1 MSEMYFRKSP
11 AEHSAA
17 DCSFPPRILCSP
29 PEQMQDTGALLLHLG
44 QGYLPNL
51 PRELR
56 LDGLIFKVKSEFH
69 VTLLGS
75 GVGGEIRRRSEG
87 DTSLRT
93 RIESLIAERSWEII
107 PQPEFLRIRKDKKVV
122 TPNGSEGILH
132 AEAIIQRAEVPAALN
147 FYQKCEELFG
157 IKIDV
162 PPLHISLYTHGDD
175 SGIGL
180 PSESAL
186 AACLPEIITPSA
198 LAGLLGTS

>member
-1 MSEMYFRKSP
+1 
-11 AEHSAA
+11 
-17 DCSFPPRILCSP
+17 
-29 PEQMQDTGALLLHLG
+29 MQDTGALLLHLA
-44 QGYLPNL
+44 QGCFPRL
-51 PRELR
+51 PRELV
-56 LDGLIFKVKSEFH
+56 LDGLTFKVKSEFH

-75 GVGGEIRRRSEG
+75 AVGGEIRRRSES
-87 DTSLRT
+87 DSSLRT

-107 PQPEFLRIRKDKKVV
+107 PQSEFLRIRKDKRVV
-122 TPNGSEGILH
+122 TPSGSESVLH
-132 AEAIIQRAEVPAALN
+132 AEAIIQRVEVPAALS
-147 FYQKCEELFG
+147 FYQKCEELLG